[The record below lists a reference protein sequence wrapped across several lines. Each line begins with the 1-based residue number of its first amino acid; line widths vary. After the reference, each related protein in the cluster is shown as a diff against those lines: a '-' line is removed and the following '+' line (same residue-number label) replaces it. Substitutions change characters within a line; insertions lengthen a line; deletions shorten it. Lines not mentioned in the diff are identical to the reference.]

1 MSEYNQEKIT
11 SDLKNQIGSEI
22 NNINSQKNLESKCR
36 KGNWSQEDEYMINNQ
51 ISTELNAFHIYN
63 FLYSHFSNDSVGFP
77 GLANF
82 FKKSSDEE
90 LEHARKFIDYQNTRG
105 GKVSFEKSLIIPN
118 LNFLNQKS
126 DRSIPY
132 QAINYA
138 LSAEQK
144 VYESILNI
152 SNNTNDTALEDFLD
166 DFLQEQLKDQ
176 YELGLLLKKLDHIG
190 NNGYGLYQFD
200 KDLSDM

>member
-1 MSEYNQEKIT
+1 MSQYNTEN
-11 SDLKNQIGSEI
+11 SDIQNQLNNEI
-22 NNINSQKNLESKCR
+22 HNLNSINTCESKCR
-36 KGNWSQEDEYMINNQ
+36 KGNWSSEDECRINNQ
-51 ISTELNAFHIYN
+51 ISIELNAFHIYN
-63 FLYSHFSNDSVGFP
+63 FLYSHFSSDSVGFP

-90 LEHARKFIDYQNTRG
+90 LEHARKFIDYQNNRG
-105 GKVSFEKSLIIPN
+105 GKVSFDKSLIIPN
-118 LNFLNQKS
+118 LNFLNPNS

-138 LSAEQK
+138 LNTEQK

-152 SNNTNDTALEDFLD
+152 SKNTSDTALEDFLD

-176 YELGLLLKKLDHIG
+176 YELGLLLKQLEHIG
-190 NNGYGLYQFD
+190 NDGYGLYQFD
-200 KDLSDM
+200 KNLK

>member
-1 MSEYNQEKIT
+1 MSQYHIENSDIQNQLGN
-11 SDLKNQIGSEI
+11 DMHNLNLI
-22 NNINSQKNLESKCR
+22 NTGESKCR
-36 KGNWSQEDEYMINNQ
+36 KGNWSKDDECMINNQ
-51 ISTELNAFHIYN
+51 ISIEFNAFHIYN
-63 FLYSHFSNDSVGFP
+63 FLYSHFSSDSVGFP

-105 GKVSFEKSLIIPN
+105 GKVSFDKSFIIPN
-118 LNFLNQKS
+118 LHFLSPNS
-126 DRSIPY
+126 DRSLPY

-138 LSAEQK
+138 LSTEQK

-152 SNNTNDTALEDFLD
+152 SKNTNDTALEDFLD

-176 YELGLLLKKLDHIG
+176 YELGLLLKQLEHIG
-190 NNGYGLYQFD
+190 NDGYGLYQFD
-200 KDLSDM
+200 KDLQ